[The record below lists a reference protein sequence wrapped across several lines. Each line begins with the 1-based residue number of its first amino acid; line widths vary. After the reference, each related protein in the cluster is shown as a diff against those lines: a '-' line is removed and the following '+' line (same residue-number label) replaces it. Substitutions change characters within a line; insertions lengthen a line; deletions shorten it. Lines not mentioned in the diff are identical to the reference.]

1 MSVSTKFPPKPRTPL
16 GHATVLGVHGA
27 EGTTGWKAFY
37 TRRELESPTEAIEWA
52 SLPPGAVSGEHRH
65 SRTEEI
71 YLILDGTGEFFLN
84 GQPHPVRPG
93 TLALTT
99 PGNTHGLRNTGHS
112 TLNWWVIETLTPH
125 TQTVLEGT
133 THTESSPMPAQIHDL
148 NTTAR
153 VETRGAFDGPLAS
166 IERHTI
172 TTGQALNLG
181 KEGTEIAGFLNKGT
195 ATLSFAGSTAEIEAP
210 TSFLVPNGSP
220 ATLTTASDVE
230 LFSVELRI
238 PAP

>member
-1 MSVSTKFPPKPRTPL
+1 MSVLTTQPPRPRTPH

-37 TRRELESPTEAIEWA
+37 TRRELKSATEAIEWA
-52 SLPPGAVSGEHRH
+52 TLPPEAVSGEHLH

-84 GQPHPVRPG
+84 GEPHPVRPG

-99 PGNTHGLRNTGHS
+99 PGNTHGLRNTGTS

-125 TQTVLEGT
+125 TQNVLEGT
-133 THTESSPMPAQIHDL
+133 RHTESATMPAQIHDL

-153 VETRGAFDGPLAS
+153 VQTGGTFDGPLAS
-166 IERHTI
+166 IERHTL
-172 TTGQALNLG
+172 TAGQTLGLG
-181 KEGTEIAGFLNKGT
+181 KDGAEIAGFLNKGS
-195 ATLSFAGSTAEIEAP
+195 ATLSFAGSAAQIEAP
-210 TSFLVPNGSP
+210 TSFLVPDGSP
-220 ATLTTASDVE
+220 ASLTAASNVE
-230 LFSVELRI
+230 LFSVELGT
-238 PAP
+238 PAR